1 MASKSAQHEPEKAEV
16 IEALLD
22 LLDTTLD
29 RVKVLYEQYFLGM
42 QKQPPT
48 HLHSDIER
56 KLRDLTQMS
65 IRNTALRYR
74 FATLQQ
80 KFGSYNSYWRRTV
93 KQIENGTYHRNL
105 SKISRQAAT
114 TGEDIPEEILAAMP
128 KRMRD
133 QVKRDRDAVLALRK
147 RREGAAPDADFT
159 DELGAAT
166 RPVRPADG
174 AHKIAEEDDFDL
186 DAYFASVSNDD
197 AEPVKPA
204 VAQAKPTP
212 PAPALDPPTD
222 REPFPPAAAAQAA
235 PRAPA
240 TVPARPF
247 AASQGARPIP
257 VMPGASAG
265 LSVPVESMAGPF
277 AREPAAAAPTR
288 PTQSPTSQQTQA
300 IPRPVSVPGGVARG
314 GTQQMPMPRP
324 PAPPGETTR
333 PVPSEA
339 AVTTAIPRPPS
350 VQPIPAMPRPVP
362 SEAAVT
368 TAIPRPPMPRPAPSA
383 QPTQAMPRLAPSD
396 AAATQAIPRMP
407 STQPPQRVAPS
418 TSQPTQAIPRP
429 APVAP
434 ATPAERLGPPP
445 GMTDADVT
453 ALYAKY
459 VKAKEVVGEA
469 TGPGSFGKLLKT
481 INAQAPKI
489 MEQHKAKGVD
499 FQVVIKDNQVV
510 IRAKPKP

>member
-29 RVKVLYEQYFLGM
+29 RVKVLYEQFFLGM

-48 HLHSDIER
+48 HLHSDVER

-114 TGEDIPEEILAAMP
+114 SGEDIPEEILAAMP

-174 AHKIAEEDDFDL
+174 AHKIAEDDDFDL
-186 DAYFASVSNDD
+186 DAYFASVTSDD
-197 AEPVKPA
+197 AKPKPVVEKA
-204 VAQAKPTP
+204 AAP
-212 PAPALDPPTD
+212 PADLDPPTD
-222 REPFPPAAAAQAA
+222 REPFPPTAAAQAA
-235 PRAPA
+235 PRASA
-240 TVPARPF
+240 ARPF

-265 LSVPVESMAGPF
+265 RSVPVESMAGPF
-277 AREPAAAAPTR
+277 AREPVAVAPTR
-288 PTQSPTSQQTQA
+288 PTPSPTSQQTQA
-300 IPRPVSVPGGVARG
+300 IPRPPPAPGVPPIAPGL
-314 GTQQMPMPRP
+314 TQQMPRPRP
-324 PAPPGETTR
+324 PAPPGVTSQ
-333 PVPSEA
+333 PMPSDA
-339 AVTTAIPRPPS
+339 AVTTPIPRPP
-350 VQPIPAMPRPVP
+350 IP
-362 SEAAVT
+362 T
-368 TAIPRPPMPRPAPSA
+368 
-383 QPTQAMPRLAPSD
+383 
-396 AAATQAIPRMP
+396 
-407 STQPPQRVAPS
+407 
-418 TSQPTQAIPRP
+418 
-429 APVAP
+429 
-434 ATPAERLGPPP
+434 
-445 GMTDADVT
+445 
-453 ALYAKY
+453 
-459 VKAKEVVGEA
+459 
-469 TGPGSFGKLLKT
+469 
-481 INAQAPKI
+481 
-489 MEQHKAKGVD
+489 
-499 FQVVIKDNQVV
+499 
-510 IRAKPKP
+510 